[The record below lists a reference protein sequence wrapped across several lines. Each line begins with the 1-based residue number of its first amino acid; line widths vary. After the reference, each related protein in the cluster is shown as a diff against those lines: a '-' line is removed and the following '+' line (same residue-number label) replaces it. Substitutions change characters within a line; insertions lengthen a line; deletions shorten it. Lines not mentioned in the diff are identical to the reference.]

1 MNSFK
6 FVCRDDET
14 NTVIDSLKE
23 NHIVLFHC
31 QTNSGLTHFLKHI
44 MKLLWDDESVC
55 FYIDGEAKTT
65 IAEQIIGQTVLF
77 SKDDSIEQN
86 KVTKLLKKRDS
97 GDVVFNVITSCL
109 YALAAIPILPNIGTI
124 ANALITSIKEI
135 IDVDQEHINEFNSY
149 QLIMKTL
156 DDINYNKFK

>member
-77 SKDDSIEQN
+77 SKDDSI
-86 KVTKLLKKRDS
+86 
-97 GDVVFNVITSCL
+97 
-109 YALAAIPILPNIGTI
+109 
-124 ANALITSIKEI
+124 
-135 IDVDQEHINEFNSY
+135 
-149 QLIMKTL
+149 
-156 DDINYNKFK
+156 